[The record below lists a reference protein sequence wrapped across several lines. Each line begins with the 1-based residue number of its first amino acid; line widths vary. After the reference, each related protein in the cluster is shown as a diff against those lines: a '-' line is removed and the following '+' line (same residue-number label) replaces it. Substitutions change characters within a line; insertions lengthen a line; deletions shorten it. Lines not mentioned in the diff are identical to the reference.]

1 MNKRKMCSHLSHRE
15 NSKCKG
21 PEVGG
26 VLKSSREASIARGVS
41 EDGDEVRVVE
51 GAWGR
56 GGCVSMCVEVAQC
69 LVGI

>member
-1 MNKRKMCSHLSHRE
+1 MT
-15 NSKCKG
+15 
-21 PEVGG
+21 
-26 VLKSSREASIARGVS
+26 RGVS